1 MSTQYT
7 EENIIRAASFLSTQE
22 EKMRQMEA
30 LKNTNDPLSALLFS
44 DDRDTVLYGIF
55 GDIPDYDNP
64 EMEDLWD
71 EVLEEE
77 PEEIYEYCFR
87 KGVDLFDEEGRPVAG
102 WRDIAVM
109 LKALEKGLLQL
120 A

>member
-1 MSTQYT
+1 MPTQYT
-7 EENIIRAASFLSTQE
+7 EENIIRAASFLPSLE
-22 EKMRQMEA
+22 EKERQLEA
-30 LKNTNDPLSALLFS
+30 LKNATDPLSALLFS

-71 EVLEEE
+71 EVLEEDAE
-77 PEEIYEYCFR
+77 DVYEYCFR
-87 KGVDLFDEEGRPVAG
+87 KGVDLFDEEGRPVMG

-109 LKALEKGLLQL
+109 LKALEKGILQL